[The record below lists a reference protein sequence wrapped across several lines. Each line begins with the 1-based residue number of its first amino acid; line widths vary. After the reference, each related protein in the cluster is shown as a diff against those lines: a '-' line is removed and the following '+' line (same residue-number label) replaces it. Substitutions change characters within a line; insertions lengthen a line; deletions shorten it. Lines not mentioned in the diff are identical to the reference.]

1 MTMLL
6 YALFHALASSC
17 RRAAALDDG
26 TGDLHASESD
36 LAAAQRL
43 PPRHVAMHDPLT
55 GLANRRHLHRALTVG
70 IARAERSGQGL
81 GVLFLDL
88 DRLKHIND
96 AHGRN
101 AGDAVLKICGERFAA
116 ALRESGLI
124 ARISGDEFV
133 VLLEYCGEPSAA
145 IAVARKLLDA
155 AGRPILLNGQE
166 IAITAS
172 IGIALYPFDGAD
184 GETLLQHADIAHFR
198 VKEQGRNNYQFH
210 SAQTNTPRAQ
220 RVAA

>member
-6 YALFHALASSC
+6 YALFQSLASSC
-17 RRAAALDDG
+17 QRAAAVHDG

-43 PPRHVAMHDPLT
+43 PSPMATHDPLT
-55 GLANRRHLHRALTVG
+55 GLANRRHLHRALTAG
-70 IARAERSGQGL
+70 IARAERSGHGL

-88 DRLKHIND
+88 DRFKNIND

-101 AGDAVLKICGERFAA
+101 SGDAVLKMCGQRFAA
-116 ALRESGLI
+116 ALRDSGFI
-124 ARISGDEFV
+124 AHISGDEFV
-133 VLLEYCGEPSAA
+133 VLLEHCGEPSAA

-155 AGRPILLNGQE
+155 AGKPIPLNGQE

-184 GETLLQHADIAHFR
+184 GETLLQHADIALFR
-198 VKEQGRNNYQFH
+198 VKEQGRNNYQFY
-210 SAQTNTPRAQ
+210 SAQMNTRTAEQ
-220 RVAA
+220 LAA